1 VEGILRHL
9 ENTTY
14 LKHLFFAWKVSAKL
28 SLVMVVGV
36 IHGIF
41 PFLYERYVSSKLKE
55 LDELLDTAFD
65 VV

>member
-1 VEGILRHL
+1 MRHL

-14 LKHLFFAWKVSAKL
+14 FKHLFLIWKVSAAL
-28 SLVMVVGV
+28 AVASVVGV

-55 LDELLDTAFD
+55 LDEVLSTMFE
-65 VV
+65 V

>member
-1 VEGILRHL
+1 VEGLLRHL

-14 LKHLFFAWKVSAKL
+14 LKHLFFAWNVSAKL
-28 SLVMVVGV
+28 ALVMVVGV

-41 PFLYERYVSSKLKE
+41 PFLYERYVSSKIKE
-55 LDELLDTAFD
+55 LDELLDTVFE